1 MDKGDGGLEDWTIF
15 MDVICVSSL
24 KKLMISQQ
32 KSLRKLTGSQKL
44 NPHKKHENVDYTEFI
59 IEPPKKKVKTSFFVE
74 FCQRNDV

>member
-1 MDKGDGGLEDWTIF
+1 
-15 MDVICVSSL
+15 
-24 KKLMISQQ
+24 MISQQ
-32 KSLRKLTGSQKL
+32 KFLRKLTGSQKI